1 MEWGSGGVGGRG
13 SGGAGGDVTARNKIH
28 TVSLHKNTYASVS
41 FRDIMK

>member
-13 SGGAGGDVTARNKIH
+13 RAWGDVTARNKIH